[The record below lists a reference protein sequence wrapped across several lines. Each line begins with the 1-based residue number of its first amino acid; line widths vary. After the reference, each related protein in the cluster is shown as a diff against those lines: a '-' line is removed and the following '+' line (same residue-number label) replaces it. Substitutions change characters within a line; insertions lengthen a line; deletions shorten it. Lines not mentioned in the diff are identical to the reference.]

1 MRSTFLFI
9 AILAF
14 GIVSGCQTGRVASG
28 GSVDKLWQEADS
40 LNKLNLPRS
49 ELGVVESIHQISMK
63 ENNSVDYIKSLVR
76 RRRLLQASEEDAT
89 LKLITELENELAL
102 LWVPAKQM
110 AHSILGDLYMQ
121 FYQSNRWKL
130 LEKGNAVTGSENLH
144 EMSAFE
150 LSAKA
155 REHYLLSLAD
165 KELLASESS
174 ENYLALLINSDKK
187 LHLRPTLYDLLVH
200 RTIDKFLEGSF
211 FEPEV
216 DTGDQFNKEQ
226 LLGDREQ
233 FVSLSFPSGDSSMVS
248 VAAVELLQEWLTLSG
263 NRGNFELLVDVDLM
277 RLQLMY
283 GLYSGDDGM
292 ALYERALK
300 RLRSE
305 TQGKE
310 IEASVLYSYG
320 SFLYYNNSDVEGSE
334 GKRKYRLEAYALASE
349 AVELWPESEG
359 GILSKQLMEEISFP
373 YLDLQCEGV
382 ALPKQN
388 LSYLVNYNNVRRL
401 YSAVYLLER
410 PELDN
415 LRKPDDEWIVKQLDN
430 TKPLWTSATDLPDY
444 GDFLNHSAEL
454 AVEMTPAPGLYALVV
469 SDEPFEAKNPAKN
482 KNYRYSLIQVS
493 NLAFLQLDREDGVLI
508 EVRSRDNGH
517 ALEGAFVDIYS
528 SRRYGDMMTQQR
540 FGPSNSKGEVF
551 VENQA
556 ERLNYRL
563 VVSKDEDSYFSG
575 HQWWG
580 RTKVVDEPVAV
591 NRAFVFTDRK
601 VYRPG
606 QRVHFKAILM
616 QQNVESSSALAGHST
631 YLTLRDANGRE
642 LARQSFISNDF
653 GSFSGTFSLPP
664 SGLTGQCSIETPYG
678 SAFFSMEEYKR
689 PRFELSIEPF
699 KDLAVV
705 GDSIS
710 LRASAITLTG
720 VPLADA
726 RVEWKVSRS
735 SGLWRHGFYR
745 RPKIIASGSSS
756 TNSEGKVDISFVAS
770 DDNNKMSFFS
780 AYNYLIEVDISD
792 QNGETRS
799 ASTSLTI
806 DKTAYHL
813 SSFISSTLVGS
824 AISSVPVNISL
835 MNHSGQ
841 GVKGSVSY
849 HLEKLKSPSKAPVRP
864 YWQKTDTVLWDKTQT
879 ENEEVVVEALISSG
893 TWEIFGSEEKK
904 IGVTNKL
911 VTGYYRLRAEIIDIS
926 GDTVKSES
934 GFTLINPSQANYTL
948 GEALTLVNIGK
959 PEAFYGEKLEF
970 IVGSIYKDAQVKLY
984 AVSGSQELINETV
997 VPAGKWHRIS
1007 LPVDKSLEGSI
1018 RIQAFLIKN
1027 NRIEASQE
1035 IVQLKDPSKSMTL
1048 ELSKFRDK
1056 VKPGDKEKWTLTLKD
1071 ANNKSANGEV
1081 LALMYDAALD
1091 LYQANDLSM
1100 NRSYYYNRQRPMWEW
1115 ESFNYYY
1122 QGGNYNYYSGG
1133 ASAAAY
1139 PSFFWEY
1146 QIYWGYAP
1154 PIMERSGRMKSLSI
1168 VEDNDAVFELAESVV
1183 VTGGVKS
1190 DVAPM
1195 IGQESGAKEA
1205 ASEEATPL
1213 RTNLTET
1220 AFFLPH
1226 LVSAGDGT
1234 VEFEFSMPD
1243 ALTRWR
1249 FMALAHR
1256 KDGLS
1261 ANVEQMIISARDLMV
1276 VPNIPRVVREG
1287 DQLWL
1292 AVSVLNSSDIQLG
1305 GMASLEVND
1314 ATSGRTINSG
1324 GYEELLWEA
1333 EAGSSTV
1340 VRWKIDVPKGLKA
1353 LEVLVKA
1360 SSAQLSDAEKHIIAV
1375 LPSQTLVTETK
1386 PVMLTS
1392 AGSHQLIMPVLRNGE
1407 VENFEGFTFS
1417 YTENVAWEVL
1427 AALPWLV
1434 QQPHESADQIFNRFF
1449 SASVA
1454 RQIFKQHPQIER
1466 VLNVWKA
1473 ELPGDEN
1480 ALLSALEK
1488 NPELK
1493 SAFLTATPW
1502 LNKAQSDSERR
1513 RAFASLVAD
1522 GHLDNEIYSAVK
1534 LLQQMQLSDGAWP
1547 WYSGMYPSEQTT
1559 INILA
1564 GFGFL
1569 QKMGVSW
1576 DNEAQ
1581 EMVEASSRWLL
1592 TRLRKQKEDYEK
1604 AVINNKDVAGVSSDV
1619 IYKLY
1624 ALSFDA
1630 AKMDASEVSFW
1641 IDILKK
1647 KLPRESPRIMAYAA
1661 IVLQRSANDEE
1672 AAALLS
1678 SLEEY
1683 LLEEGATRYFKLPYG
1698 PYWYQSPVETH
1709 VAAMEAFR
1717 EFSGY
1722 DNVLIGME
1730 NWLIQQKLTQHW
1742 GTTRATVSAV
1752 YALASSS
1759 RELFT
1764 NDVADVITAGGK
1776 AIDFRLSETG
1786 SGYRSI
1792 SVEGAEID
1800 PKYGEITIQK
1810 AGDTPSF
1817 ATVSLSYFRESADV
1831 EAGGFLDVSTTLMKR
1846 EFVDNREIWTVVD
1859 ADTRLTKGDRLMQRV
1874 VIETPQE
1881 LDFVHVNAPRAATLE
1896 PVDIL
1901 SGYRYQS
1908 GLAYYL
1914 SINDAGAGIFV
1925 DSLPKGRYTISWEM
1939 TVSHSGKA
1947 VQGPVQV
1954 SCFYAPSF
1962 AGHSSATVVVSE

>member
-14 GIVSGCQTGRVASG
+14 GLVSGCQTGRVASG
-28 GSVDKLWQEADS
+28 RSVDKLWQEADS

-76 RRRLLQASEEDAT
+76 RSRLLQASEEDAT

-121 FYQSNRWKL
+121 FYQNNRWKL
-130 LEKGNAVTGSENLH
+130 LEKGDAVTGSENLH

-150 LSAKA
+150 LSSKA

-216 DTGDQFNKEQ
+216 DTGDKFNKEQ

-233 FVSLSFPSGDSSMVS
+233 FMSLSFSSDDSSTVS

-277 RLQLMY
+277 RLQLMH
-283 GLYSGDDGM
+283 GLYSGEDGM
-292 ALYERALK
+292 AHYERALK

-305 TQGKE
+305 AQGKE
-310 IEASVLYSYG
+310 IEASVLYNYAL
-320 SFLYYNNSDVEGSE
+320 FLYYNNNEVEGSE

-382 ALPKQN
+382 ALPMQN

-401 YSAVYLLER
+401 YSAVYLLDR

-415 LRKPDDEWIVKQLDN
+415 LRKPDEDWIVKQLDN
-430 TKPLWTSATDLPDY
+430 TKPLWTSTTDLPDY

-454 AVEMTPAPGLYALVV
+454 AVDTAPAPGLYALVV
-469 SDEPFEAKNPAKN
+469 SDEPFEDKNPAKN
-482 KNYRYSLIQVS
+482 KSFQYSLIQVS
-493 NLAFLQLDREDGVLI
+493 NLAFLKLEKDDSVLL
-508 EVRSRDNGH
+508 ELRSRDSGY
-517 ALEGAFVDIYS
+517 AVEGAYVDIYS
-528 SRRYGDMMTQQR
+528 SRRYGDKMIR
-540 FGPSNSKGEVF
+540 KRYGPSNKKGEVF
-551 VENQA
+551 VDKQGE
-556 ERLNYRL
+556 EHNYRV
-563 VVSKDEDSYFSG
+563 VVSKDMDSYFSG
-575 HQWWG
+575 HHWWG
-580 RTKVVDEPVAV
+580 RSRVVDEPVAV

-606 QRVHFKAILM
+606 QRVHFKTILM
-616 QQNVESSSALAGHST
+616 QQKAESSSALAGHST
-631 YLTLRDANGRE
+631 YLILRDANGRE

-653 GSFSGTFSLPP
+653 GSLSGSFSLPS

-678 SAFFSMEEYKR
+678 YAFFSMEEYKR
-689 PRFELSIEPF
+689 PRFEVSIEPF

-710 LRASAITLTG
+710 VTASAVSLTG
-720 VPLADA
+720 VPLPDA
-726 RVEWKVSRS
+726 RVEWRVSK
-735 SGLWRHGFYR
+735 YR
-745 RPKIIASGSSS
+745 NVWLRDFSRLTKIIASGSSS

-770 DDNNKMSFFS
+770 DDKIKTSFFS

-806 DKTAYHL
+806 DETAYQL
-813 SSFISSTLVGS
+813 STSVKPELVGS
-824 AISSVPVNISL
+824 AIKSVPVSIFL

-841 GVKGSVSY
+841 AVKGSVSY
-849 HLEKLKSPSKAPVRP
+849 YLEKLKSPTKAPVTP
-864 YWQKTDTVLWDKTQT
+864 YWDRADTIMWNKEEI
-879 ENEEVVVEALISSG
+879 ENEEVFVEALIGSG
-893 TWEIFGSEEKK
+893 TWEVCGDEEKQ
-904 IGVTNKL
+904 IGVSKKL
-911 VTGYYRLRAEIIDIS
+911 ATGYYRLRTEIIDIS

-959 PEAFYGEKLEF
+959 PEVLYGEKLEF
-970 IVGSIYKDAQVKLY
+970 IVGSIYKDVQVKLY
-984 AVSGSQELINETV
+984 AVSGSRELINETV
-997 VPAGKWHRIS
+997 IPTGKWHRIS
-1007 LPVDKSLEGSI
+1007 LPVDKTLEGSI

-1027 NRIEASQE
+1027 NRIEVSQE
-1035 IVQLKDPSKSMTL
+1035 SVQLKDPSKSMTL

-1071 ANNKSANGEV
+1071 AYDKPANGEV

-1091 LYQANDLSM
+1091 LYQANDLTM
-1100 NRSYYYNRQRPMWEW
+1100 NRPYYYNRQRPMWEW
-1115 ESFNYYY
+1115 DSFNYYN

-1139 PSFFWEY
+1139 PTFFWLS
-1146 QIYWGYAP
+1146 QLDGGFASP
-1154 PIMERSGRMKSLSI
+1154 QMMRTGRMKSLSI
-1168 VEDNDAVFELAESVV
+1168 VDDNDATFELAESVV
-1183 VTGGVKS
+1183 FAGGVET
-1190 DVAPM
+1190 DIAPVTR
-1195 IGQESGAKEA
+1195 QESTVNEPV
-1205 ASEEATPL
+1205 SENETPL

-1226 LVSAGDGT
+1226 LVSAEDGT

-1261 ANVEQMIISARDLMV
+1261 ANVEQMIVSARDLMV

-1305 GMASLEVND
+1305 GVASLEVND
-1314 ATSGRTINSG
+1314 ATSGRAINPD

-1333 EAGSSTV
+1333 EPGSSTV
-1340 VRWKIDVPKGLKA
+1340 VRWKIDVPRGLKA

-1386 PVMLTS
+1386 PLMLTS
-1392 AGSHQLIMPVLRNGE
+1392 TGSHQLIMPVLRDGE

-1427 AALPWLV
+1427 AALPWLA

-1454 RQIFKQHPQIER
+1454 GQIFKQHPQIER
-1466 VLNVWKA
+1466 VLKVWKA
-1473 ELPGDEN
+1473 ELPGDED

-1502 LNKAQSDSERR
+1502 LNKAQNDSERR

-1534 LLQQMQLSDGAWP
+1534 LLKQMQLSDGAWP
-1547 WYSGMYPSEQTT
+1547 WFSGMYPSEQTT
-1559 INILA
+1559 INIVA

-1576 DNEAQ
+1576 DNEVQ
-1581 EMVEASSRWLL
+1581 EMIEASSRWLL
-1592 TRLRKQKEDYEK
+1592 TRLRKKKEDYEK
-1604 AVINNKDVAGVSSDV
+1604 TVINSKEVAGVSYDV

-1630 AKMDASEVSFW
+1630 ANMDASEVSFW
-1641 IDILKK
+1641 IDILKE

-1672 AAALLS
+1672 ASALLS

-1683 LLEEGATRYFKLPYG
+1683 LLEEGATRCFKLPYG

-1717 EFSGY
+1717 EISGY
-1722 DNVLIGME
+1722 ENVLIGME

-1764 NDVADVITAGGK
+1764 SDEADVISVGGK

-1786 SGYRSI
+1786 SGYRSFSI
-1792 SVEGAEID
+1792 QGAEID
-1800 PKYGEITIQK
+1800 SKYGEITIQK
-1810 AGDTPSF
+1810 TGDTPSF

-1831 EAGGFLDVSTTLMKR
+1831 EAGGFLDVSATLMKR

-1859 ADTRLTKGDRLMQRV
+1859 ADTLLKKGDRLMQRV

-1908 GLAYYL
+1908 GLGYYL

-1925 DSLPKGRYTISWEM
+1925 DRLPKGRYTISWEI

-1962 AGHSSATVVVSE
+1962 AGHSSAELVITE